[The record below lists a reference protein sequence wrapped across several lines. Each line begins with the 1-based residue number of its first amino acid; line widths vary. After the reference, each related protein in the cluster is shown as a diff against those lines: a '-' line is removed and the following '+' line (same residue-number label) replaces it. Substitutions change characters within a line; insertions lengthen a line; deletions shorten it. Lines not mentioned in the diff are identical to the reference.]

1 MAEIDKSLT
10 EVTKSVEIDGP
21 EEQVE
26 LQEEITETLPNAG
39 QTEITPTEDGG
50 VEINFEP
57 GAFNQAQSENH
68 FDNLAELLPDDIL
81 GPLGSELN
89 QNYMDYKESR
99 KEWERTYITGLDL
112 LGFKYEDRTEPF
124 SGAAGATHPV
134 LAEAVTQ
141 FQAQAYKELLPA
153 DGPVRTQ
160 IIGAPTPEKEMQS
173 TRVKDF
179 MNYQL
184 MDQMKEYEPEFDQL
198 LFYLPLAGSAFKKV
212 YYDQLLGR
220 AVSKFVPAEDLI
232 VPYSATS
239 LEDATAVVHL
249 VKTKENDLTKQMVSG
264 FYRNVEIGQPG
275 ETESDLERK
284 ERELEGITKTK
295 DEDIYNILEFH
306 VDLDLEGF
314 EDRGPDGAET
324 GIKLP
329 YIVTIEEGS
338 REILSIRRNYEIAD
352 PKKQKIPYIVT
363 VDEGTRN
370 ILSIR
375 RNYEIGDPDK
385 NKIPYFTHFKFLPGL
400 GFYGFGLIHMIGGLS
415 RTATAALRQLLD
427 AGTLS
432 NLPAGFKMR
441 GIRIRDDAQSIQ
453 PGEFRDVDAPG
464 GNLRDS
470 FMMLPFKEPS
480 QTLLSL
486 MGIVVQAGQRFASI
500 ADMQVGDGNQQA
512 AVGTTVALLER
523 GSRTMSAIHKRIYSA
538 LKQEFKLMARV
549 FKLYLPQEY
558 PYDVVGGQRMIKQT
572 DFDDRV
578 DILPVADPN
587 IFSQTQRIS
596 MAQTELQ
603 LATSNPQMHN
613 MYNAYRNMY
622 EALGVKNIDSI
633 LVKPMAPMP
642 KDPALEHI
650 DALAGKPFQAFP
662 GQDHRAHITSHLNFM
677 ATNIARNN
685 PMVMASLEKNIFEH
699 ISLMAQEQIELEFMQ
714 ELPQLQQ
721 MQMMAQQ
728 NPQMQQ
734 QVIDMQQKIE
744 ARKAQLIAEMMEEF
758 MNEEKK
764 ITSQFDNDPIA
775 KLRSR
780 ELDLR
785 AQENAR
791 KEREGKERMD
801 LDKMRAMMNQANV
814 DEKLDQNEELA
825 KLRANTSI
833 EKTILGKTLPNA
845 DQMIPSVKI
854 MRSGNE

>member
-26 LQEEITETLPNAG
+26 LQENIVESLPNAG
-39 QTEITPTEDGG
+39 ETEITPTEDGG

-141 FQAQAYKELLPA
+141 FLAQAYKELLPA

-160 IIGAPTPEKEMQS
+160 IIGAPSPEKEMQS

-264 FYRNVEIGQPG
+264 FYRDVEIGQPG

-314 EDRGPDGAET
+314 EDRDQQGQPT
-324 GIKLP
+324 GVKLP
-329 YIVTIEEGS
+329 YIVTIEEAS
-338 REILSIRRNYEIAD
+338 REILSIRRNYEI
-352 PKKQKIPYIVT
+352 
-363 VDEGTRN
+363 
-370 ILSIR
+370 
-375 RNYEIGDPDK
+375 GDPLRK
-385 NKIPYFTHFKFLPGL
+385 KISYFVHFKFLPGL

-415 RTATAALRQLLD
+415 RTATAALRSLLD

-441 GIRIRDDAQSIQ
+441 GIRIRDDAQSIT

-464 GNLRDS
+464 GNIKDA
-470 FMMLPFKEPS
+470 FMALPFKEPS
-480 QTLLSL
+480 QTLLQL
-486 MGIVVQAGQRFASI
+486 MGVVVSAGQRFAST
-500 ADMQVGDGNQQA
+500 ADLQVGDGNQQA

-523 GSRTMSAIHKRIYSA
+523 GSRTMSAIHKRIYVS
-538 LKQEFKLMARV
+538 LKNEFKMLARV
-549 FKLYLPQEY
+549 FKLYLPEQY
-558 PYDVVGGQRMIKQT
+558 PYDVVGGQRMIKKQ
-572 DFDDRV
+572 DFDDKI
-578 DILPVADPN
+578 DILPIADPN

-596 MAQTELQ
+596 IAQAELQ
-603 LATSNPQMHN
+603 LAQSNPAMHN
-613 MYNAYRNMY
+613 MYNAYRAMY
-622 EALGVKNIDSI
+622 EALGVKNIDMI
-633 LVKPMAPMP
+633 LKPVARPVPM
-642 KDPALEHI
+642 DPSVEAI
-650 DALAGKPFQAFP
+650 QALAGKPFQAFK
-662 GQDHRAHITSHLNFM
+662 GQDHRAHITAHLNFM
-677 ATNIARNN
+677 TSSMARNN
-685 PMVMASLEKNIFEH
+685 PMVTASMQKNIFEH
-699 ISLMAQEQIELEFMQ
+699 ISLMALEQVEVEFKDQILQMQ
-714 ELPQLQQ
+714 QMQQQMQANPALAQDPQLQQ
-721 MQMMAQQ
+721 QMMAL
-728 NPQMQQ
+728 NMQ
-734 QVIDMQQKIE
+734 IE
-744 ARKAQLIAEMMEEF
+744 SRKAVLIAEMFEDYAKEEQEL
-758 MNEEKK
+758 MGEYG
-764 ITSQFDNDPIA
+764 NDPIA
-775 KLRSR
+775 KLKAR
-780 ELDLR
+780 ELDIR
-785 AQENAR
+785 AKDDFVKAEQAQEKINLD
-791 KEREGKERMD
+791 RM
-801 LDKMRAMMNQANV
+801 KAMMNQQNK
-814 DEKLDQNEELA
+814 DEKLEQNEELA
-825 KLRANTSI
+825 ELRAATSLAKQ
-833 EKTILGKTLPNA
+833 EMAN
-845 DQMIPSVKI
+845 QSKI
-854 MRSGNE
+854 HDFGRNFRKK